1 MPGFPRFR
9 RAVFCILSAVLAA
22 AGCDD
27 KAPSD
32 VDHSLPSV
40 EITFPSDGAIVS
52 GVGLYVEVNAT
63 DDGEFSEIDRVEM
76 LVNNTDF
83 SIDDTP
89 PFSLFVPT
97 IAELEGAVF
106 DIVVRAFDEVGNF
119 SEDAVTVTSNVRTV
133 FPLTSDPGDDMNPTW
148 EPDGQRIA
156 FQSDRSGEQF
166 DIYVMEADGTNES
179 ALTTNLNDD
188 RNPAWSPLQQ
198 HIAFD
203 SNRAGDDDIWRILV
217 VSGEASVEPLTF
229 GNLDDLEPTWSP
241 DGTAIAFSS
250 SRGTGNEFNI
260 WRIPGTG
267 GTAVQLTAFPE
278 TDETPAYS
286 PSGNIL
292 AFVSTLNFATRH
304 VYLKY
309 FPDDSVVP
317 LTGNVGYEELDPAWS
332 PQDRAVAF
340 ARNSG
345 AGAHSNIW
353 ILVLGRVIAAQG
365 TFGTGVV
372 GDAGPAWS
380 PDGTTLAFHSDRS
393 GNLDIYVV
401 K

>member
-1 MPGFPRFR
+1 MPGLPRFR
-9 RAVFCILSAVLAA
+9 QALPWILPAVLAA
-22 AGCDD
+22 VGCDD
-27 KAPSD
+27 KDPTA
-32 VDHSLPSV
+32 VDRTLPEV
-40 EITFPSDGAIVS
+40 EITFPADGAIVS
-52 GVGLYVEVNAT
+52 GVGLFVEVNAT

-83 SIDDTP
+83 SVDDAP
-89 PFSLFVPT
+89 PFSLFIPT
-97 IAELEGAVF
+97 IADLEGAAF
-106 DIVVRAFDEVGNF
+106 NIVVRAIDEAGNF
-119 SEDAVTVTSNVRTV
+119 AEDAVTVTSNVRTV
-133 FPLTSDPGDDMNPTW
+133 FPLTNDPGDDMNPSW

-156 FQSDRSGEQF
+156 FQSDRNGAQF
-166 DIYVMEADGTNES
+166 DIYVMNADGSNES

-188 RNPAWSPLQQ
+188 RNPAWSPMQQ

-203 SNRAGDDDIWRILV
+203 SNRAGDEDIWRILV
-217 VSGEASVEPLTF
+217 VSGEASADSLTF
-229 GNLDDLEPTWSP
+229 GNLDDVEPSWSP
-241 DGTAIAFSS
+241 DGTALTFSS

-260 WRIPGTG
+260 WRIPGSG
-267 GTAVQLTAFPE
+267 GNAVQLTAYPE
-278 TDETPAYS
+278 TDESPAYS

-309 FPDDSVVP
+309 FSDDSVIP
-317 LTGNVGYEELDPAWS
+317 LTGNVGFEELDPAWS

-340 ARNSG
+340 ARN

-353 ILVLGRVIAAQG
+353 IQILGRLVPAQG

-380 PDGTTLAFHSDRS
+380 PDGTTLAFHSDRG